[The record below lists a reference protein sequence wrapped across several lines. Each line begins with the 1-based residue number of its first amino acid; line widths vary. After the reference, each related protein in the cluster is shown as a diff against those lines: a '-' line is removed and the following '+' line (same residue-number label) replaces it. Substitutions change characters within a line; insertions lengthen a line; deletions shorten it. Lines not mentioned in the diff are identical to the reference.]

1 MATWREF
8 LEQVRNQVIANKA
21 DSGWIPLPHDPD
33 VLVYCAWLGLTNED
47 ILCAII
53 AKEGNKDF
61 VYHRLTLINP
71 KSNVELIFS
80 TAEDAKLVHKLMI
93 DEEKRYA
100 AWDKANPPPP
110 PPIDL
115 GVVTI
120 KSAADL
126 EHFINRITTLINP
139 AANLQQQTREVKGDS
154 SKVKN

>member
-8 LEQVRNQVIANKA
+8 LAQVSNQVIANKA
-21 DSGWIPLPHDPD
+21 DSGWIPLPHNPD
-33 VLVYCAWLGLTNED
+33 ACVYVAWAGDCKED
-47 ILCAII
+47 ILGAVII
-53 AKEGNKDF
+53 KQGNKDF
-61 VYHRLTLINP
+61 VYYTLTLVNP
-71 KSNVELIFS
+71 KGDVELMFS

-93 DEEKRYA
+93 DEEKRYTT
-100 AWDKANPPPP
+100 WEKADPP

-126 EHFINRITTLINP
+126 ENLINKLKMLINP
-139 AANLQQQTREVKGDS
+139 AANLQQQPREVKGDS

>member
-8 LEQVRNQVIANKA
+8 LAQVSNQVIANKA
-21 DSGWIPLPHDPD
+21 DSGWIPLPHNPD
-33 VLVYCAWLGLTNED
+33 ACVYVAWAGDCKED
-47 ILCAII
+47 ILGAVII
-53 AKEGNKDF
+53 KQGNKDL
-61 VYHRLTLINP
+61 VYYTLTLVNP
-71 KSNVELIFS
+71 KGDVELMFS

-100 AWDKANPPPP
+100 AWEKANLP

-126 EHFINRITTLINP
+126 ENLINRIRALINP
-139 AANLQQQTREVKGDS
+139 AANLQQQPREVKGDS

>member
-1 MATWREF
+1 MATWHEF

-21 DSGWIPLPHDPD
+21 DSGWIPLPHNPD
-33 VLVYCAWLGLTNED
+33 ACVYVAWAGYCEED
-47 ILCAII
+47 ILGAVI

-61 VYHRLTLINP
+61 VYYTLTLVNP
-71 KSNVELIFS
+71 KGDVELMFS

-93 DEEKRYA
+93 DEEKRYIT
-100 AWDKANPPPP
+100 WEKANPPP

-126 EHFINRITTLINP
+126 ENLINRIKALTNP
-139 AANLQQQTREVKGDS
+139 AANLQQQPREVQGDS